1 MALMGS
7 DQAKMGQND
16 QTLAVLEW
24 LRTEGAQNLL
34 KQVAAGR
41 AQRADEPDIQRGQ
54 EEVQRRR
61 DTAVHDW
68 LNTPEA
74 QRFLMGREDADIAMR
89 QQGQRGPGSGEGPPT
104 STFDESFRAPPRDVP
119 QPRGQFAPPPIQDTM
134 RQATS
139 GYGQMGDPRAQ
150 MLEQLMAAGAANP
163 DFDRGPY
170 TPGAFEQQPRGQ
182 FAPPP
187 GPPHQRPGYER
198 PPGGGGDFSMMGIR
212 PGQMQPGNDPRM
224 FNRSMLRR

>member
-16 QTLAVLEW
+16 QALAVLEW
-24 LRTEGAQNLL
+24 LRSEGAQNLL
-34 KQVAAGR
+34 RQVSADR

-89 QQGQRGPGSGEGPPT
+89 QQGQRGPGSGMGQVP
-104 STFDESFRAPPRDVP
+104 ANPR
-119 QPRGQFAPPPIQDTM
+119 Q
-134 RQATS
+134 
-139 GYGQMGDPRAQ
+139 Q
-150 MLEQLMAAGAANP
+150 MLEGLMAAGRGTP
-163 DFDRGPY
+163 DFDRG
-170 TPGAFEQQPRGQ
+170 GGGSQ
-182 FAPPP
+182 FVGRWPQSGSFAQSPD
-187 GPPHQRPGYER
+187 
-198 PPGGGGDFSMMGIR
+198 PGGAAWQSYQDPRNDYAGPGSTFQSPPSGPDFVGRGGPDFSMMGPAPR
-212 PGQMQPGNDPRM
+212 PRPEFQGANWGRQAGPGYGPPR
-224 FNRSMLRR
+224 

>member
-7 DQAKMGQND
+7 DQARLGQND
-16 QTLAVLEW
+16 QALAVLEW
-24 LRTEGAQNLL
+24 LRSEGAQNLL
-34 KQVAAGR
+34 RQVSADR

-119 QPRGQFAPPPIQDTM
+119 QPRGQFAPLPIQDTDLVVSVRDIEI
-134 RQATS
+134 RQFVDLDA
-139 GYGQMGDPRAQ
+139 
-150 MLEQLMAAGAANP
+150 
-163 DFDRGPY
+163 
-170 TPGAFEQQPRGQ
+170 
-182 FAPPP
+182 
-187 GPPHQRPGYER
+187 
-198 PPGGGGDFSMMGIR
+198 
-212 PGQMQPGNDPRM
+212 
-224 FNRSMLRR
+224 RS